1 MLFESW
7 QTIKRK
13 PIPPT
18 TLQRQMPEPQPPTPK
33 TPKVTK
39 QTQRMATQT
48 NSTKYATTE
57 NTETLRATYIRRW
70 WSNHGCKQ
78 LNIISWA
85 TPDIHIM
92 LKNITD
98 FKISHAKTLVA
109 DITNKKVSVL
119 RIEPYVVPQLQVMEN
134 TVAPTLTHTC
144 DAVLHLNPMRAN
156 KH

>member
-39 QTQRMATQT
+39 QKQRMATQT

-57 NTETLRATYIRRW
+57 NTETFSATYIRQW
-70 WSNHGCKQ
+70 WSNHGCQQ

-92 LKNITD
+92 LKKHYRFQDLTRKDICSRYYKQKSISIAYWAICCSTTASHGKYSCPNINAYMRCCFT
-98 FKISHAKTLVA
+98 FKSYA
-109 DITNKKVSVL
+109 
-119 RIEPYVVPQLQVMEN
+119 
-134 TVAPTLTHTC
+134 C
-144 DAVLHLNPMRAN
+144 
-156 KH
+156 